1 MMKSTDFL
9 KKLTKED
16 KVIYSYGALCNLV
29 NALRLSYN
37 EDEYFEF
44 ISEFSSD
51 LSKYL
56 NNLSLILRSLG
67 INCQGLQYKTCF
79 DCNNEDYLILIADN
93 LQLHYGKEL
102 ISCLNRRIGSAK
114 KIDLALLTS

>member
-1 MMKSTDFL
+1 MKSTDFL

-37 EDEYFEF
+37 EAEYFEF

-51 LSKYL
+51 
-56 NNLSLILRSLG
+56 
-67 INCQGLQYKTCF
+67 
-79 DCNNEDYLILIADN
+79 
-93 LQLHYGKEL
+93 
-102 ISCLNRRIGSAK
+102 
-114 KIDLALLTS
+114 

>member
-1 MMKSTDFL
+1 MKSTDFL
-9 KKLTKED
+9 KKPTKED

-37 EDEYFEF
+37 EAEYFEF

-67 INCQGLQYKTCF
+67 INCKDLQFKTCF
-79 DCNNEDYLILIADN
+79 DYNNEDYLILIADN
-93 LQLHYGKEL
+93 LQPHYGKEL
-102 ISCLNRRIGSAK
+102 ISCLNRRINSAK